1 MDRLRIYVDTSVLG
15 GCFDPEF
22 VTWSDALIRDFR
34 AKRLIPILSDVTA
47 AEIAAAP
54 QAVRTLHQEMLA
66 LGGDALPVT
75 NEVLAL
81 VAAYEARRILP
92 KRFAA
97 DMTHIALA
105 TIAEVDAIVSWN
117 FKHIVRLEKIR
128 LFNAVNVELGYRVL
142 SILSPREVTTY
153 EGH

>member
-1 MDRLRIYVDTSVLG
+1 MARLRIYVDTSVIG
-15 GCFDPEF
+15 GCFDVEF
-22 VTWSDALIRDFR
+22 MTWSDALIRDFR
-34 AKRLIPILSDVTA
+34 AKRLIPVLSDVTA

-54 QAVRTLHQEMLA
+54 AAVRVLHQEL
-66 LGGDALPVT
+66 LGLSGGVLPVT
-75 NEVLAL
+75 KAVLAL

-97 DMTHIALA
+97 DLTHIALA

-117 FKHIVRLEKIR
+117 FKHIVRLERIR
-128 LFNAVNVELGYRVL
+128 LFNAVNIELGYRAL
-142 SILSPREVTTY
+142 SIVSPREVTTY